1 MSGNNN
7 PAQRIT
13 VDLGEKEA
21 EGIYSNLALITHSP
35 AEFILDFARLVPG
48 VPKAKVHARV
58 ILTPQSAKAL
68 ARLLDANLER
78 WEKAHGEIK
87 LGGLPGSGHNIG
99 FHTE

>member
-1 MSGNNN
+1 MTGNN
-7 PAQRIT
+7 PPQRIT

-21 EGIYSNLALITHSP
+21 EGIYANLALITHSP
-35 AEFILDFARLVPG
+35 AEFILDFARMVPG

-78 WEKAHGEIK
+78 WEKVHGEIK
-87 LGGLPGSGHNIG
+87 LGGQPGSGHNIG
-99 FHTE
+99 FQTE